1 MTPEARMADVANALA
16 EWINKTPLAPNEIHA
31 VYAAHVLLCS
41 LIEGESALRGEVAK
55 LQQQRLDDHRAWHEL
70 NERRA
75 EAEAA
80 LADLRHQLQEWLA
93 ANAPGGWIDG
103 LRKSVGERDTL
114 LQPWR
119 PIESAPIDRLVLMWT
134 PKENLYLTDTI
145 DEMPEFALDDMR
157 VSSRRHWT
165 WATHWMPL
173 PAPPCGVATLTPPM
187 EQP

>member
-114 LQPWR
+114 LQQVANAKR
-119 PIESAPIDRLVLMWT
+119 HSHVFGHDNDCI
-134 PKENLYLTDTI
+134 
-145 DEMPEFALDDMR
+145 F
-157 VSSRRHWT
+157 VSE
-165 WATHWMPL
+165 L
-173 PAPPCGVATLTPPM
+173 ATLTPPM